1 MNKRPFVILGLV
13 AVICVIAIP
22 FYVLS
27 TTGEGNAA
35 ASGVASQDKEGLD
48 LFATNC
54 GACHT
59 LAAAGTDGVV
69 GPNLDETLVPTPPA
83 DPSALAD
90 SFEGNATR
98 TLTAVECGLAGRMP
112 KGILQ
117 GAQAEEVAA
126 FVAAYAGQIS
136 PGAGPSA
143 DTDELPE
150 IDVECESSGEPT
162 DAEGASGE
170 AEDGTQGGGPV
181 EDGES

>member
-1 MNKRPFVILGLV
+1 MNKRPFVIFGLI
-13 AVICVIAIP
+13 AAICVLAIP

-27 TTGEGNAA
+27 TTGEGDAA
-35 ASGVASQDKEGLD
+35 ASGVESQDREGLD

-98 TLTAVECGLAGRMP
+98 TLQAVGCGLNGRMP

-117 GAQAEEVAA
+117 GAQAEEVAV

-136 PGAGPSA
+136 PGAGPSV
-143 DTDELPE
+143 DTDEAPDLDAASCQTEDPE
-150 IDVECESSGEPT
+150 DTPADTS
-162 DAEGASGE
+162 D
-170 AEDGTQGGGPV
+170 Q
-181 EDGES
+181 